1 MKYKCVTKL
10 RNFLNRNK
18 IFFEILSS
26 ILLSTMALTVSIV
39 SCQINKRQVENE
51 ELINMPHFKISKEQF
66 TWKTNNDSE
75 KLTIENV
82 GGYASNYIIDK
93 KIYLSCKYWTYNGE
107 KNRQIYLPIDDI
119 LDTSFPSSNYT
130 GIIEEFYSIS
140 TINNFNELY
149 QQSLNIEKGSLQI
162 ELLYY
167 IVITCADFRNQ
178 QHIEYYI
185 VDNVY
190 GGRKIDNID
199 EKLER
204 LFSIQYPRYRIS
216 QITFNQIL
224 ELLNL
229 K

>member
-1 MKYKCVTKL
+1 MKYKCVIKL
-10 RNFLNRNK
+10 RNFLSRNK

-119 LDTSFPSSNYT
+119 LDTSFPSNNYT

-167 IVITCADFRNQ
+167 IVITCVDFRNQ

-190 GGRKIDNID
+190 GGRKIDKID

>member
-1 MKYKCVTKL
+1 M
-10 RNFLNRNK
+10 
-18 IFFEILSS
+18 
-26 ILLSTMALTVSIV
+26 
-39 SCQINKRQVENE
+39 
-51 ELINMPHFKISKEQF
+51 
-66 TWKTNNDSE
+66 
-75 KLTIENV
+75 
-82 GGYASNYIIDK
+82 
-93 KIYLSCKYWTYNGE
+93 
-107 KNRQIYLPIDDI
+107 PIDDI
-119 LDTSFPSSNYT
+119 LDVSFPSSNYT

-167 IVITCADFRNQ
+167 IVITCVDFRNQ

-185 VDNVY
+185 VNNVY
-190 GGRKIDNID
+190 GGRKIDKID
-199 EKLER
+199 GKLES